1 MAWRERADPVADERF
16 AIGLRDQV
24 QLVLVM
30 EVPAV
35 QFGWKPMTQTT
46 HHASLFWR
54 LIAQFGRARINVL
67 KLRLDLSGKGKGAL
81 VHCIKLTHHIA
92 AVNIQRLR
100 CDVTGF
106 RAGQKDCGTT
116 NILRRPHITEGH
128 GETDLFLFLTDR
140 QVLILRE

>member
-1 MAWRERADPVADERF
+1 MARRERADPVADERF

-54 LIAQFGRARINVL
+54 LIAQFGRTRINVL
-67 KLRLDLSGKGKGAL
+67 KLRLELSGEGKGAL
-81 VHCIKLTHHIA
+81 VHSRKLTHHIA
-92 AVNIQRLR
+92 TVNIQRLR
-100 CDVTGF
+100 GNVTCL
-106 RAGQKDCGTT
+106 RAG
-116 NILRRPHITEGH
+116 
-128 GETDLFLFLTDR
+128 
-140 QVLILRE
+140 